1 MTRDGVKRRAEVEG
15 NPVVVVAVLPDEA
28 EAEADASSVPSTRKS
43 FPLDWVD
50 DVSPVSTLA
59 GLVSTPDGYPTT
71 WAIKEETLGL
81 KPVELPSAP
90 VSSPKKEIFRASGKY
105 KYSKGEIGEAP
116 TLEED

>member
-1 MTRDGVKRRAEVEG
+1 MRMTRDGVKRRAEVEG

-43 FPLDWVD
+43 FPL
-50 DVSPVSTLA
+50 PVSTLA

-71 WAIKEETLGL
+71 WAFKEETLGL